1 MVANVKQTM
10 RYHVV
15 THYGTSEQYYGDS
28 NPYKVHGSGQGAG
41 NSGMEWNFLSIP
53 IMEMMKKKRRDVSSQ
68 ASMAKHGKKI

>member
-1 MVANVKQTM
+1 M

-53 IMEMMKKKRRDVSSQ
+53 IMEMMEKTTEGCVIT
-68 ASMAKHGKKI
+68 GINGETWEKI